1 MQRKHTVSRRS
12 IYHKVVFFK
21 SVWTISIVWLQNE
34 HLHFT
39 DNRPASAMFIHKR
52 KNNNNIMNEVYH
64 QKCIIENWR
73 HFKEAGSD
81 GWRETAAIKL
91 DSWKIHIC
99 NRQLPTIKT
108 KLMCLWLK
116 YTLTHKHMV
125 SRWSIKAN
133 QMPSF
138 GDNLF
143 FLFETKGPAD
153 WMNMQ

>member
-1 MQRKHTVSRRS
+1 MQRKHAVSRRS

-21 SVWTISIVWLQNE
+21 SLWTISIVWLQNE

-52 KNNNNIMNEVYH
+52 KNNNNVMNKVYH

-91 DSWKIHIC
+91 DSWKIHMQSTVAYDQNKIDV
-99 NRQLPTIKT
+99 
-108 KLMCLWLK
+108 LMADIHTYSQAYGIEVIDK
-116 YTLTHKHMV
+116 SKSNAIV
-125 SRWSIKAN
+125 RWQSI
-133 QMPSF
+133 
-138 GDNLF
+138 

-153 WMNMQ
+153 WANMQ